1 MMMTVMGGLNTNS
14 DMQVCDEND
23 APLPGLFNVG
33 HMTGNMYAN
42 NYNFA
47 IPGNCYGINCIT
59 YGYLL
64 GHDLADGKFDA

>member
-1 MMMTVMGGLNTNS
+1 MFMSTVGGLNTNVN
-14 DMQVCDEND
+14 MQVCDASD
-23 APLPGLFNVG
+23 APLPGLYNVG
-33 HMTGNMYAN
+33 QMTGNMYAN

-64 GHDLADGKFDA
+64 GRDLADNKFDD